1 MFKAHCRD
9 LIPQFPPPLLPKK
22 GPWYVH
28 EKQFKVKGQ

>member
-9 LIPQFPPPLLPKK
+9 LIPQFPPLLPKK